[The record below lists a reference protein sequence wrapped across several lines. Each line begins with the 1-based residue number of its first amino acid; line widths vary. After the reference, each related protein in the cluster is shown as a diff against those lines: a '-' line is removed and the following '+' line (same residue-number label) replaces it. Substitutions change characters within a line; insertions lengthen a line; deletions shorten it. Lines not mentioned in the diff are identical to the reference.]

1 MPDPERWYEIE
12 FIDKED
18 LNIPEKFPFPYQP
31 EEFSEEEKAILL
43 RFFTNIDKPVFAIH
57 QLPQEVVGALFS
69 RYSRLEGSL
78 RRVFLDE
85 FWAKPE
91 LGIQA
96 VASYLVEE
104 AGDLDLVT
112 AEKRAKKFYE
122 RVFADFGDD
131 SVIQLGSVHIAF
143 EYASQIIGVKEV
155 EIHRL
160 AAYMEKSTRYI
171 DFSTMINGHYLFVE
185 PPEIMESDFAKDFL
199 DWNKDLFDA
208 YKKHLPT
215 VINHFRE
222 KCPLEKQVF
231 QDVKTGE
238 ETSFNQLSEDEQ
250 AKAGRAYEQAVKAKA
265 LDTIRVFLPVTTAT
279 NFGAHFSGQSAE
291 NVINHLLV
299 SPYAEARLMGAMA
312 YQELMKVVPNF
323 LQKVDHPH
331 GQRTRQYFKEVREKQ
346 GNMVRQWVDEIEE
359 REVRPKVRL
368 VDWDKDADIKIA
380 AQIIYTSQGEKNLSK
395 RAILAWARRVKE
407 EDLKEDPSLRWSPRL
422 AEIIVDSVPD
432 RSGEGLNRRHKLPRA
447 FEHSYA
453 EVEFFVDIGTYK
465 DLMRQRM
472 NSTERVDI
480 NAEEVEVPWEFR
492 EKDMEEVLEDYL
504 RLAELTKDLHRRI
517 AASKNPSLA
526 RAAEY
531 VAIMGNKIRFN
542 IRANLRQWGFILE
555 LRSVKGGHHYY
566 RRAAQDAVRQ
576 LIYVMPFLK
585 SLFAHINW
593 SKRHGLG
600 RLKAEFKKEQKKID
614 VDL

>member
-12 FIDKED
+12 FIDKKD

-31 EEFSEEEKAILL
+31 EEFSKEEKEILC

-57 QLPQEVVGALFS
+57 NLPQEVVGALFS

-78 RRVFLDE
+78 RKVFLDE

-104 AGDLDLVT
+104 ADDLDLAI
-112 AEKRAKKFYE
+112 AEKRAKKFYG

-185 PPEIMESDFAKDFL
+185 PPEIMKSDFAKDFL

-222 KCPLEKQVF
+222 KYPLEERVF
-231 QDVKTGE
+231 QDIKTGRE
-238 ETSFNQLSEDEQ
+238 RDFNQLAEDEQ
-250 AKAGRAYEQAVKAKA
+250 KKARQAYERAVKAKA
-265 LDTIRVFLPVTTAT
+265 LDTVRVFLPVTTAT

-291 NVINHLLV
+291 NVINHLLI

-312 YQELMKVVPNF
+312 YQELIKVAPNF
-323 LQKVDHPH
+323 LQKIDHPH
-331 GQRTRQYFKEVREKQ
+331 GQRTRQYLRELREKQ
-346 GNMVRQWVDEIEE
+346 EGMANQWVEEIRE
-359 REVRPKVRL
+359 RKVKPRVRL
-368 VDWDKDADIKIA
+368 VDYDEDADVKLA
-380 AQIIYTSQGEKNLSK
+380 AQILYTAQREKNLSK
-395 RAILAWARRVKE
+395 AAILAWARRVKE
-407 EDLKEDPSLRWSPRL
+407 EDLKEDSSLRWSPRL

-492 EKDMEEVLEDYL
+492 EKGMEEVLGDYL

-517 AASKNPSLA
+517 AASKDPALA

-531 VAIMGNKIRFN
+531 VAIMGNKIRFT
-542 IRANLRQWGFILE
+542 IRANLRQWGYILE
-555 LRSVKGGHHYY
+555 LRAIEGGHHYY
-566 RRAAQDAVRQ
+566 RRAAQDAARQ
-576 LIYVMPFLK
+576 LIFMMPFLK
-585 SLFAHINW
+585 PLFAHVNW
-593 SKRHGLG
+593 SKGHGLG
-600 RLKAEFKKEQKKID
+600 RLRAEFKTLQKSDID
-614 VDL
+614 